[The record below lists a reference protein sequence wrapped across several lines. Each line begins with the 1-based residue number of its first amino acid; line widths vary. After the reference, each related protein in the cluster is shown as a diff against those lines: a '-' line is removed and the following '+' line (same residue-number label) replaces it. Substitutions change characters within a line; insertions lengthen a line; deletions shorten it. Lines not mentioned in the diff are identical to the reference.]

1 MIFTIQILD
10 LNLPYSYINSF
21 SCSRYLFHHVL
32 IQIFMQN
39 NSFFHN
45 IFHSCAHFQFCTK
58 KPIVCVWC
66 NTNAPLG
73 GAFTPFLGG
82 AFTPFNT
89 FLVVVVSLA
98 LMQGQCTQ
106 ILYTLLLIRFGLV
119 PVSNFTN
126 RVEKACTVS
135 YT

>member
-1 MIFTIQILD
+1 MLKFSDFDIAYDLYFTIQILD

-21 SCSRYLFHHVL
+21 SCSRYLFHHML

-73 GAFTPFLGG
+73 WAFM
-82 AFTPFNT
+82 PFNT

-106 ILYTLLLIRFGLV
+106 ILYTLLLIKFGKLCI
-119 PVSNFTN
+119 
-126 RVEKACTVS
+126 K
-135 YT
+135 

>member
-1 MIFTIQILD
+1 MLKFSDFDIAYDLYFTIQILD
-10 LNLPYSYINSF
+10 LNLPYSHKNSF

-39 NSFFHN
+39 NSFFPN
-45 IFHSCAHFQFCTK
+45 IFHSCAHFQSCTK

-66 NTNAPLG
+66 NTNAP
-73 GAFTPFLGG
+73 LGG

-106 ILYTLLLIRFGLV
+106 ILYTLLSKLGI
-119 PVSNFTN
+119 
-126 RVEKACTVS
+126 K
-135 YT
+135 